1 MVILNRREHKLQKE
15 LTEEG
20 ALKCLMSGKMQVVH
34 ETSTEFLEPLVKS
47 ALWCRSS
54 QGWYTWVQGGVWPPG
69 NEIFT
74 PRYRLKARQ
83 QFGNPG
89 GKSYIF

>member
-20 ALKCLMSGKMQVVH
+20 DLKCLMSGKMQVVH

-47 ALWCRSS
+47 AFMV
-54 QGWYTWVQGGVWPPG
+54 QKQPGVVYMGTGWGVASG
-69 NEIFT
+69 
-74 PRYRLKARQ
+74 Q
-83 QFGNPG
+83 
-89 GKSYIF
+89 